1 MDEFEFEIVDND
13 KRNFSRYPLE
23 RLKAIAPTYA
33 ERSPQRLACVELI
46 AEREQALAQGEIR
59 QAAKRAK
66 WALILSVVSLVVA
79 VGFVIVFPILRP
91 VTREQPVVVRRATA
105 YKPPVPKVVAPAVEV
120 EEEREPEPLPPLL
133 SAPPPTRVGK

>member
-46 AEREQALAQGEIR
+46 AEREHALAQGEIR

-66 WALILSVVSLVVA
+66 LALILSVISLVVA

-91 VTREQPVVVRRATA
+91 VVREQPVVVRRATA
-105 YKPPVPKVVAPAVEV
+105 YKPPTARVVAPVELQ
-120 EEEREPEPLPPLL
+120 EEREPEPLPPLL
-133 SAPPPTRVGK
+133 SAPPPTRVGQ

>member
-46 AEREQALAQGEIR
+46 AEREHALAQGEIR

-66 WALILSVVSLVVA
+66 LALILSVISLVVA

-91 VTREQPVVVRRATA
+91 VVREQPVVVRRATA
-105 YKPPVPKVVAPAVEV
+105 YKPPTARVVAPVEV
-120 EEEREPEPLPPLL
+120 QEEREPEPLPPLL
-133 SAPPPTRVGK
+133 SAPPPTRVGQ

>member
-46 AEREQALAQGEIR
+46 AEREHALAQGEIR

-66 WALILSVVSLVVA
+66 WALILSVISLVVA

-91 VTREQPVVVRRATA
+91 VVREQPVVVRRATA
-105 YKPPVPKVVAPAVEV
+105 YKPPTARVVAPVELQ
-120 EEEREPEPLPPLL
+120 EEREPEPLPPLL
-133 SAPPPTRVGK
+133 SAPPPTRVGQ

>member
-1 MDEFEFEIVDND
+1 MDEIEFEIVDND

-46 AEREQALAQGEIR
+46 AEREHALAQGEIR

-66 WALILSVVSLVVA
+66 LALILSVISLVVA

-91 VTREQPVVVRRATA
+91 VVREQPVVVRRATA
-105 YKPPVPKVVAPAVEV
+105 YKPPTARVVAPVAVQ
-120 EEEREPEPLPPLL
+120 EEREPEPLPPLL
-133 SAPPPTRVGK
+133 SAPPPTRVGQ

>member
-13 KRNFSRYPLE
+13 KRNFSRLPLE

-33 ERSPQRLACVELI
+33 ERSSQRLACVELI

-59 QAAKRAK
+59 QAAQRAK

-79 VGFVIVFPILRP
+79 IGFVIVFPILRP
-91 VTREQPVVVRRATA
+91 VPKEQPVTVRKAVP
-105 YKPPVPKVVAPAVEV
+105 YKPLAPVIVKPVDVEP
-120 EEEREPEPLPPLL
+120 EREPEPLPPTL
-133 SAPPPTRVGK
+133 SAPPPTRDGR

>member
-1 MDEFEFEIVDND
+1 MDEIEFEIVDND

-91 VTREQPVVVRRATA
+91 VVREQPVVVRRATA
-105 YKPPVPKVVAPAVEV
+105 YKPPAARVVAPVELQ
-120 EEEREPEPLPPLL
+120 EEREPEPLPPLL
-133 SAPPPTRVGK
+133 SAPPPTRVGQ

>member
-46 AEREQALAQGEIR
+46 AEREHALAQGEIR

-66 WALILSVVSLVVA
+66 LALILSVISLVVA

-91 VTREQPVVVRRATA
+91 VVREQPVVVRKATA
-105 YKPPVPKVVAPAVEV
+105 YKPPAPKVVTPVEV
-120 EEEREPEPLPPLL
+120 QEERELEPLPPLL
-133 SAPPPTRVGK
+133 SAPPPTRVGQ

>member
-1 MDEFEFEIVDND
+1 MDEIEIEIVDND

-79 VGFVIVFPILRP
+79 VFVIVFPILRP
-91 VTREQPVVVRRATA
+91 VSREQPVVVRRATV
-105 YKPPVPKVVAPAVEV
+105 YKPPVPKVVAPVEV
-120 EEEREPEPLPPLL
+120 QEEREPEPLPPLL
-133 SAPPPTRVGK
+133 SAPPPTRGGQ

>member
-1 MDEFEFEIVDND
+1 MDEIEFEIVDND

-46 AEREQALAQGEIR
+46 AEREHALAQGEIR

-66 WALILSVVSLVVA
+66 LALILSVISLVVA

-91 VTREQPVVVRRATA
+91 VVREQPVVVRRATA
-105 YKPPVPKVVAPAVEV
+105 YKPPTARVVAPVELQ
-120 EEEREPEPLPPLL
+120 EEREPEPLPPLL
-133 SAPPPTRVGK
+133 SAPPPTRVGQ

>member
-1 MDEFEFEIVDND
+1 MDEIEFEIVDND

-46 AEREQALAQGEIR
+46 AEREHALAQGEIR

-66 WALILSVVSLVVA
+66 LALILSVISLVVA

-91 VTREQPVVVRRATA
+91 VVREQPVVVRRPTA
-105 YKPPVPKVVAPAVEV
+105 YKPPAARVVAPVELQ
-120 EEEREPEPLPPLL
+120 EEREPEPLPPLL
-133 SAPPPTRVGK
+133 SAPPPTRVGQ

>member
-46 AEREQALAQGEIR
+46 AEREHALAQGEIR

-66 WALILSVVSLVVA
+66 LALILSVISLVVA

-91 VTREQPVVVRRATA
+91 VVREQPVVVRRATA
-105 YKPPVPKVVAPAVEV
+105 YKPPAARVVAPVELQ
-120 EEEREPEPLPPLL
+120 EEREPEPLPPLL
-133 SAPPPTRVGK
+133 SAPPPTRVGQ

>member
-91 VTREQPVVVRRATA
+91 VSREQPVVVRRATV
-105 YKPPVPKVVAPAVEV
+105 YKPPVPKVVAPVEV
-120 EEEREPEPLPPLL
+120 QEEREPEPLPPLL
-133 SAPPPTRVGK
+133 SAPPPTRGGQ

>member
-46 AEREQALAQGEIR
+46 AEREHALAQGEIR

-66 WALILSVVSLVVA
+66 LALILSVISLVVA

-91 VTREQPVVVRRATA
+91 VVREQPAVVRRATA
-105 YKPPVPKVVAPAVEV
+105 YKPPTARVVAPVELQ
-120 EEEREPEPLPPLL
+120 EEREPEPLPPLL
-133 SAPPPTRVGK
+133 SAPPPTRVGQ

>member
-46 AEREQALAQGEIR
+46 AEREHALAQGEIR

-91 VTREQPVVVRRATA
+91 VSREQPVVVRRATV
-105 YKPPVPKVVAPAVEV
+105 YKPPVPKVVAPVEV
-120 EEEREPEPLPPLL
+120 QEEREPEPLPPLL
-133 SAPPPTRVGK
+133 SAPPPTRGGQ

>member
-1 MDEFEFEIVDND
+1 MDEIEFEIVDND

-46 AEREQALAQGEIR
+46 AEREHALAQGEIR

-66 WALILSVVSLVVA
+66 WALILSVISLVVA

-91 VTREQPVVVRRATA
+91 VPREQPVVRRASA
-105 YKPPVPKVVAPAVEV
+105 YKPPMPKVVTPVEV
-120 EEEREPEPLPPLL
+120 QEERELEPLPPLL
-133 SAPPPTRVGK
+133 SAPPPTRVGQ

>member
-13 KRNFSRYPLE
+13 KRNFSRLPLE

-33 ERSPQRLACVELI
+33 ERSSQRLACVELI

-59 QAAKRAK
+59 QAAQRAK

-79 VGFVIVFPILRP
+79 IGFVIVFPILRP
-91 VTREQPVVVRRATA
+91 VPKEQPVTVRKAVP
-105 YKPPVPKVVAPAVEV
+105 YKPPAPVIVKPVDVEP
-120 EEEREPEPLPPLL
+120 ESESEPLPPTL
-133 SAPPPTRVGK
+133 SAPPPTRDGR

>member
-46 AEREQALAQGEIR
+46 AEREHALAQGEIR

-66 WALILSVVSLVVA
+66 WALILSVISLVVA

-91 VTREQPVVVRRATA
+91 VVREQPVAVRRATA
-105 YKPPVPKVVAPAVEV
+105 YKPPTARVVAPVELQ
-120 EEEREPEPLPPLL
+120 EEREPEPLPPLL
-133 SAPPPTRVGK
+133 SAPPPTRVGQ

>member
-1 MDEFEFEIVDND
+1 MDEIEFEIVDND

-46 AEREQALAQGEIR
+46 AEREHALAQGEIR

-66 WALILSVVSLVVA
+66 LALILSVISLVVA

-91 VTREQPVVVRRATA
+91 VVREQPVVVRRATA
-105 YKPPVPKVVAPAVEV
+105 YKPPTARVVAPGELQ
-120 EEEREPEPLPPLL
+120 EEREPEPLPPLL
-133 SAPPPTRVGK
+133 SAPPPTRVGQ

>member
-46 AEREQALAQGEIR
+46 AEREHALAQGEIR

-91 VTREQPVVVRRATA
+91 VPREQPVVVRRATA
-105 YKPPVPKVVAPAVEV
+105 YKPPAPKVVVPVEV
-120 EEEREPEPLPPLL
+120 PPEREPEPLPPLL
-133 SAPPPTRVGK
+133 SAPPPTRGGQ

>member
-1 MDEFEFEIVDND
+1 MDEIEFEIVDND

-46 AEREQALAQGEIR
+46 EQALAQGEIR

-91 VTREQPVVVRRATA
+91 VSREQPVVVRRATV
-105 YKPPVPKVVAPAVEV
+105 YKPPVPKVVAPVEV
-120 EEEREPEPLPPLL
+120 QEEREPEPLPPLL
-133 SAPPPTRVGK
+133 SAPPPTRGGQ